1 MPRKPTTQPPPLESF
16 SVWHGIQRY
25 DFEVR
30 DETCEVIGRGMH
42 NVAAHNKQFSKA
54 LEQIS
59 TEYFWGADSKKAE
72 IRSACRSDNALAI
85 ELALRGFPREE
96 RSLRK
101 LASELR
107 KELQILENALATQNA
122 QKKIK

>member
-1 MPRKPTTQPPPLESF
+1 MPRKPTIQPSPLETF
-16 SVWHGIQRY
+16 SVWHGIQEY
-25 DFEVR
+25 EFEVR

-54 LEQIS
+54 LEELVA
-59 TEYFWGADSKKAE
+59 EYFWGSNLEKIN
-72 IRSACRSDNALAI
+72 IREACRSDNALAI
-85 ELALRGFPREE
+85 ELAIRGFPREE

-107 KELQILENALATQNA
+107 REFQILEKALAEKNSLS
-122 QKKIK
+122 KK

>member
-1 MPRKPTTQPPPLESF
+1 VPRKPTIQPPPLYTF
-16 SVWHGIQRY
+16 SVWYGIQEY
-25 DFEVR
+25 VFVVR

-54 LEQIS
+54 LQELAA
-59 TEYFWGADSKKAE
+59 EYFWGSNLEKIK
-72 IRSACRSDNALAI
+72 IRDACRSDNALAI
-85 ELALRGFPREE
+85 ELAIRDFPREE

-107 KELQILENALATQNA
+107 REFQILEKALAAKNSSP
-122 QKKIK
+122 KK